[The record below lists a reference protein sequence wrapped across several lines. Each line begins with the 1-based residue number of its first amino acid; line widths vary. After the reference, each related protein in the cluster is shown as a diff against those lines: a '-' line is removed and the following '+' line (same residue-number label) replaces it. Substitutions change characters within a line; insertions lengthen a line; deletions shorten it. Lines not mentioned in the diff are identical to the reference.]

1 MLTDTLLRE
10 QNETSSGYW
19 HKHKL
24 EGALYSPNLGFQISI
39 HEASFPY
46 ALKKLK
52 VATIA
57 MSLW

>member
-10 QNETSSGYW
+10 QYETSSGYW

-46 ALKKLK
+46 ALKKQQ
-52 VATIA
+52 
-57 MSLW
+57 